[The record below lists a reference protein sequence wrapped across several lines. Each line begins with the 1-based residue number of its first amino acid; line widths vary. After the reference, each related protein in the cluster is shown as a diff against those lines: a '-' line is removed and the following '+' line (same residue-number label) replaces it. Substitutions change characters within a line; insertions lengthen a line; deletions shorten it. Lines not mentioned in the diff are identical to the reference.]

1 MSLLEEVLSIGIALS
16 KIIDLEE
23 LLDLILQKAR
33 KLTKADAGSIY
44 LVEEDSLVF
53 VCSQNDTL
61 SKRLGVEKTK
71 ELFQSFTLPLNKKSI
86 AGYVALTKKP
96 LILEDV
102 YKEAKNYD
110 LSLFVSWDRANNYLS
125 QSMLT
130 LPLTYFQGKE
140 EKVVGVLQLINA
152 KEKEKIIPFAKK
164 SLPALEYFASQA
176 AVAIENAKLYKE
188 VKEAHLDSLLR
199 LGVAA
204 EYRDKETSAHIK
216 RVGEMAKVIA
226 REVGFA
232 SKEEQEMVFWA
243 VAMHDVGKLGVPDA
257 ILLKPGPLTREERK
271 VMEKHT
277 LIGGYILHKAK
288 SPLLQSAK
296 IVALTHH
303 EKYDGSG
310 YPLGLKGDEIP
321 LLGRIAALVD
331 VFDALSSQRVYKPPY
346 SEKKVKEIIR
356 SERGRHFDP
365 LLVDILESN
374 WSKFWEIRDSYL
386 DETDFFKVDREKVE
400 ELFKEIKKIGS

>member
-1 MSLLEEVLSIGIALS
+1 MNLLEEVLSIGIALS
-16 KIIDLEE
+16 KITELEE

-61 SKRLGVEKTK
+61 RKRLGEKKTK
-71 ELFQSFTLPLNKKSI
+71 ELFQNFTLPLNKKSI

-102 YKEAKNYD
+102 YQEAKKYD

-130 LPLTYFQGKE
+130 LPLIYFQ

-152 KEKEKIIPFAKK
+152 REQEKVVPFARK

-188 VKEAHLDSLLR
+188 VKEAHLDSLFR

-226 REVGFA
+226 REVGFF

-257 ILLKPGPLTREERK
+257 ILLKPGPLTEEERK
-271 VMEKHT
+271 IMEKHT

-288 SPLLQSAK
+288 SPLLQNAK

-310 YPLGLKGDEIP
+310 YPAGLKGNEIP
-321 LLGRIAALVD
+321 MLGRIAALVD
-331 VFDALSSQRVYKPPY
+331 VFDALSSPRVYKPPY
-346 SEKKVKEIIR
+346 PEKKVKEIITR
-356 SERGRHFDP
+356 EKGKHFDP

-374 WSKFWEIRDSYL
+374 WSKFWEIRNSYV
-386 DETDFFKVDREKVE
+386 DGEDFFQPAKEEIE